1 MTDFF
6 RLAPKIKSRQH
17 YVVFSEGLQDKLSEI
32 IWENPNTA
40 PIDARWKILGTAQH
54 GITKK
59 IAEEIDYLPAFVS
72 IPLFSQRASK
82 IILEECDGIDFI
94 PCCILV
100 DGAQF
105 DFFIGRIH
113 QFLPLIN
120 HEASN
125 QAERLSPLA
134 PIIINSEVKRSF
146 FLARDTE
153 DRTKIICSNEFREL
167 CIERKLNI
175 DFHKFEDLENWLKRQ
190 PPDIINKI

>member
-1 MTDFF
+1 M
-6 RLAPKIKSRQH
+6 
-17 YVVFSEGLQDKLSEI
+17 
-32 IWENPNTA
+32 
-40 PIDARWKILGTAQH
+40 GTAQH

-134 PIIINSEVKRSF
+134 PIIINSEIKRSF